1 MTNLGES
8 GIYRPNLEIVQKIIG
23 LIINNLCRFLNL
35 YTTMSCIIPFY
46 GYIFVLS
53 TNRYSN
59 LNNLKNIKPMKK
71 SISTTFLISA
81 LLVMSSFALNATN
94 HNQIAKNAKESV
106 RRELIRN
113 ITCPDFIEGDDA
125 TNQVKAVVSIDN
137 NGNVAVEDINSANPR
152 LTNYVK
158 GQLEKMKVN
167 SLGQTQKFVLVIN
180 FKAA

>member
-1 MTNLGES
+1 MNYQL
-8 GIYRPNLEIVQKIIG
+8 R
-23 LIINNLCRFLNL
+23 
-35 YTTMSCIIPFY
+35 TMD
-46 GYIFVLS
+46 
-53 TNRYSN
+53 
-59 LNNLKNIKPMKK
+59 
-71 SISTTFLISA
+71 FLISA

-94 HNQIAKNAKESV
+94 HNQISKNAKESV